1 MTVRPIYADE
11 AGAFNAALDAHHWL
25 GHRLTGQVLRYA
37 AELDGRWVALIGFG
51 SAALSCAAR
60 DRMLGWDRGQ
70 QHARLT
76 RIANNQR
83 FCVLPEGRIPNL
95 ASAVLARTLRRVS
108 GDYLAVH
115 GHRVLAV
122 ETFTDPARHTG
133 ACYAAANF
141 TLLGQTSGYSRTAG
155 TWRHHGSVKNVWWYP
170 LYRDLP
176 AVLSSPFP
184 HPLLTPED
192 RSVAA
197 WIDVNTLPF
206 TGTGGLTAA
215 LEPLTDPRQPRG
227 IRHVIVSSLVMAVA
241 AALGNSGKS
250 FRSVGTYVADLDQ
263 HQLERLGAR
272 WHPVQRR
279 WVAPHEATLR
289 RHIQMIDA
297 DEADALIG
305 RWILSLVRAGR
316 ITTDQA
322 WILIALDGKVL
333 KGSWEELK
341 SQQVKLFS
349 ALIHGE
355 GVIVGQRKVPAD
367 TTEVTQVTGLIDAIA
382 GAPPAAALPASAGP
396 DPDPDAAAFQA
407 GDLEGLAFT
416 ADALHV
422 HHDNLRAIF
431 HRGGEFT
438 ITVKGNQPKLRKAL
452 AALFPVPVGQDPPH
466 HTTYDRGH
474 GRIELRSIWVTPHV
488 AGIGFPGVF
497 QAYRIHRE
505 TFDLAQ
511 NPIREPETVYGI
523 STWTPWQANAAD
535 ILAANRGHW
544 GIENREHYVRDR
556 TFDEDR
562 SQIRT
567 GSSPQVMATIKNT
580 AISILRLI
588 DCTNIADGMER
599 LARRPQRVLALLGA

>member
-1 MTVRPIYADE
+1 MPSIGYESPGPV
-11 AGAFNAALDAHHWL
+11 
-25 GHRLTGQVLRYA
+25 QS
-37 AELDGRWVALIGFG
+37 LIGENKWD
-51 SAALSCAAR
+51 SEAIQ
-60 DRMLGWDRGQ
+60 GW
-70 QHARLT
+70 
-76 RIANNQR
+76 IANNQR
-83 FCVLPEGRIPNL
+83 FCVLPAGRIPNL
-95 ASAVLARTLRRVS
+95 ASAVLARTLRRVP
-108 GDYLAVH
+108 GDYLAVY

-141 TLLGQTSGYSRTAG
+141 TLLGQTSGYARTAG
-155 TWRHHGSVKNVWWYP
+155 TWRHHGNVKNVWWYP

-184 HPLLTPED
+184 HPLLTPGD

-197 WIDVNTLPF
+197 WIDVNALPF
-206 TGTGGLTAA
+206 TGTGGLAAA

-241 AALGNSGKS
+241 AALSNCGKS

-263 HQLERLGAR
+263 RQLERLGGR
-272 WHPVQRR
+272 WHPVLQR
-279 WVAPHEATLR
+279 WIAPHEATLR
-289 RHIQMIDA
+289 RHIKMIDA

-305 RWILSLVRAGR
+305 KWVLSLLRAGR
-316 ITTDQA
+316 ITAGQA

-341 SQQVKLFS
+341 SQQVRLFS
-349 ALIHGE
+349 ALVHGE
-355 GVIVGQRKVPAD
+355 GVIAGQRKVPAG
-367 TTEVTQVTGLIDAIA
+367 TTEITQVTGLIDAIA
-382 GAPPAAALPASAGP
+382 GAPRGGAPRGGAPPPASPGE
-396 DPDPDAAAFQA
+396 DPGAAAFTAA
-407 GDLEGLAFT
+407 GLDGLAFT

-422 HHDNLRAIF
+422 HRGNLRGIF
-431 HRGGEFT
+431 HRGGEFA
-438 ITVKGNQPKLRKAL
+438 ITVKANQPGLRDAP
-452 AALFPVPVGQDPPH
+452 AALFPVPVSQDPPH
-466 HTTYDRGH
+466 HASYDKGH

-497 QAYRIHRE
+497 QAYRIHRQ
-505 TFDLAQ
+505 TFDLYWNQ
-511 NPIREPETVYGI
+511 IREPETVYGI
-523 STWTPWQANAAD
+523 STWTLWQASAAG

-588 DCTNIADGMER
+588 GCPNIADGMEK
-599 LARRPQRVLALLGA
+599 LSRRPQHVLDLLGA